1 MNPTPASWRE
11 YASLFRPHTAK
22 VSAAVI
28 AGSAQAFLYVPIA
41 KLLSRIFDVI
51 LPARDLAALWL
62 AAAELLGLQ
71 LAGLILVWWI
81 QTAALRIGQDVLLE
95 LRLRCQ
101 RHLYLLPRDFHT
113 SADAE
118 ELHVTMVYETN
129 WIDNMNQAL
138 TARLLPAILSAA
150 VLFAI
155 LFRTDPRYA
164 LLLGIS
170 SPLLFTVNRLMVRKA
185 WFRQERLRAAF
196 EQFSRGVRFAIS
208 AIDLTRSQAAEDWEL
223 ARQAANAETLRR
235 VSLDL
240 TGLDAFQQLIQTT
253 LLLSGTLAVLLAGGW
268 AAAAGRATRGEIMAF
283 YVIAALFAT
292 QSRTIVESVPAMRMG
307 MRAFRRIAD
316 LLHNPDREPY
326 RGTEVLDRLEELR
339 VENVEYSYSG
349 RAALATASGAGE
361 TSRGQVVREYMGRQG
376 HPVLRDV
383 SLAVRRGES
392 VAIVGA
398 NGCGKSTLLFLIAAY
413 YEPHRG
419 RLLVNGIPYSHWN
432 PRGIRARM
440 AIVPQ
445 NPFLFPGTIRENV
458 AYGMAETS
466 DASADPAIWEA
477 LRQAG
482 ADFVAQ
488 LPAGLDSA
496 IGEQGALLSG
506 GQRQRLA
513 IARALVRRPDL
524 LILDEPTNHLD
535 DHGIELLMESLR
547 NLPFHPAVILISHEP
562 RVLRHVSRA
571 LRLAGGRLS

>member
-1 MNPTPASWRE
+1 MPLNPTPAPWRD

-41 KLLSRIFDVI
+41 RLLSRIFDVI
-51 LPARDLAALWL
+51 LPSRNLAALWL
-62 AAAELLGLQ
+62 AAGELLGLQ

-113 SADAE
+113 SADGE

-138 TARLLPAILSAA
+138 TARLLPAILSAT

-155 LFRTDPRYA
+155 LFGTEPRYA
-164 LLLGIS
+164 MILAIS
-170 SPLLFTVNRLMVRKA
+170 APLLFTVNRLMVRKA
-185 WFRQERLRAAF
+185 WFRQERLRTAF

-240 TGLDAFQQLIQTT
+240 TGLDAFQQLIQAA
-253 LLLSGTLAVLLAGGW
+253 LLLSGTLAVLIAGGW

-316 LLHNPDREPY
+316 LLHNTDREPY
-326 RGTEVLDRLEELR
+326 RGTAVLDRLEELR
-339 VENVEYSYSG
+339 VENVEFAYRPG
-349 RAALATASGAGE
+349 RN
-361 TSRGQVVREYMGRQG
+361 VI
-376 HPVLRDV
+376 HDV
-383 SLAVRRGES
+383 SLVVRRGES

-398 NGCGKSTLLFLIAAY
+398 NGCGKSTLLFLIAGY

-419 RLLVNGIPYSHWN
+419 RLLVNGIPYSHWK

-458 AYGMAETS
+458 AYGMAKTS
-466 DASADPAIWEA
+466 DADTDPDIWA
-477 LRQAG
+477 SLRQAG
-482 ADFVAQ
+482 ADFVDQ
-488 LPAGLDSA
+488 LPDGLDSP

-513 IARALVRRPDL
+513 IARALVRKPDL

-571 LRLAGGRLS
+571 LRLAGGMLS